1 MLPAALQHSHRIY
14 DYTTEV
20 LTEIGGT
27 IWFRGPSF
35 SGSDML
41 ITSDPSNVHHVLSK
55 NFSNYP
61 KSDDFREIFEV
72 FGDGIINAEPR
83 LWELERK
90 AILSFFTNKNFHHLM
105 EKTTWNKIETGF
117 SRWLGIEKEKKLMEE
132 SNILDELKTQFNIS
146 DEKNWRIFTAEE
158 SRGLVYLHGAI
169 CETLR
174 LFPALS
180 WQLQTSAKPDVLPSG
195 HHIGA
200 NTKVLLSYYA
210 MGRMEALWGK
220 DCLEFRPER
229 WISKRGEIESV
240 PSYKFPAFNAGP
252 RSCLGKEMPF
262 IQMKMV
268 AASIL
273 FKYKVRVVE
282 DHPISPD
289 RSIIIQMTHGLKVRL
304 SRRDF

>member
-1 MLPAALQHSHRIY
+1 MEGWIAIDTFL
-14 DYTTEV
+14 
-20 LTEIGGT
+20 
-27 IWFRGPSF
+27 
-35 SGSDML
+35 
-41 ITSDPSNVHHVLSK
+41 
-55 NFSNYP
+55 YP
-61 KSDDFREIFEV
+61 CISRKLEELNREIPE
-72 FGDGIINAEPR
+72 
-83 LWELERK
+83 
-90 AILSFFTNKNFHHLM
+90 
-105 EKTTWNKIETGF
+105 TWNYSFLACFLKGF
-117 SRWLGIEKEKKLMEE
+117 EGTPYLDANSKKFIRDTFSAFVLAGRDTTSTTLAWL
-132 SNILDELKTQFNIS
+132 FC

>member
-117 SRWLGIEKEKKLMEE
+117 SRFLTNSVTSRL
-132 SNILDELKTQFNIS
+132 SLIS
-146 DEKNWRIFTAEE
+146 RTCFRDLLLI
-158 SRGLVYLHGAI
+158 VV
-169 CETLR
+169 
-174 LFPALS
+174 LS
-180 WQLQTSAKPDVLPSG
+180 WSLIRIQAVFPSICLVSPVKRRLTTSLELVGLDIYG
-195 HHIGA
+195 Q
-200 NTKVLLSYYA
+200 
-210 MGRMEALWGK
+210 EAFG
-220 DCLEFRPER
+220 
-229 WISKRGEIESV
+229 
-240 PSYKFPAFNAGP
+240 
-252 RSCLGKEMPF
+252 SC
-262 IQMKMV
+262 
-268 AASIL
+268 
-273 FKYKVRVVE
+273 
-282 DHPISPD
+282 
-289 RSIIIQMTHGLKVRL
+289 
-304 SRRDF
+304 RDG